1 MELVKE
7 NSEDDYT
14 FIDYPE
20 ISKDISNVKYLIDRN
35 PAWRLVH
42 TEMNGDE
49 CFNAHLATGSSLL
62 CTVFMK
68 LQKFFTIIGS
78 LAILCIIFLLIRKF
92 YFFTL
97 AVKEKRRAQ
106 IRMIV
111 DEIFSLLMEKTKEDV
126 ENPYVT
132 VDQLKDKIL
141 TDTNMTAVWIEALT
155 QLEQN
160 EKRLA
165 FGYENIN
172 GEDIKVVRWLDHLD
186 NEDSSCTTVQQ
197 KNLPSRSSIGLN
209 YQKKGSDGNLKKW
222 IGPAFDKC
230 NKITPPTNCLKI
242 RNMYDKYEVNN
253 ENLQTCIQD
262 TILLKVR
269 EKGCKILD
277 VQLDRKTCCVY
288 VKCLT
293 CADAGIVH
301 NEINGWWLDQRLVVV
316 KFLKEEKYDQR
327 FPNTK
332 HGILGLSSNANLTQ
346 AKYYYNSNEERD
358 SDNEF

>member
-1 MELVKE
+1 MKE
-7 NSEDDYT
+7 NSENDYT

-20 ISKDISNVKYLIDRN
+20 ITKDIHNAKYLIDRN
-35 PAWRLVH
+35 PAWGLVH
-42 TEMNGDE
+42 TELNGDE
-49 CFNAHLATGSSLL
+49 CFNAQITTGSSFL
-62 CTVFMK
+62 CTVFTK
-68 LQKFFTIIGS
+68 IQKFFTIIGS
-78 LAILCIIFLLIRKF
+78 LALFGIIFLAIRKF

-106 IRMIV
+106 IRLIT
-111 DEIFSLLMEKTKEDV
+111 DEIFSLLMEKAKEDA
-126 ENPYVT
+126 ENPYLT

-141 TDTNMTAVWIEALT
+141 TDKDMTFIWNEALT

-172 GEDIKVVRWLDHLD
+172 GEDVKVISWLNHDD
-186 NEDSSCTTVQQ
+186 TSCNVQQ
-197 KNLPSRSSIGLN
+197 KISTPRSSGGLN
-209 YQKKGSDGNLKKW
+209 FSRGDGNLKKW

-242 RNMYDKYEVNN
+242 RNMFDKYEVNN

-262 TILLKVR
+262 TILMKVR

-316 KFLKEEKYDQR
+316 KFLKEEKYNQR
-327 FPNTK
+327 FPNSNK

-346 AKYYYNSNEERD
+346 TKYYYNSNEEHD
-358 SDNEF
+358 SENEF